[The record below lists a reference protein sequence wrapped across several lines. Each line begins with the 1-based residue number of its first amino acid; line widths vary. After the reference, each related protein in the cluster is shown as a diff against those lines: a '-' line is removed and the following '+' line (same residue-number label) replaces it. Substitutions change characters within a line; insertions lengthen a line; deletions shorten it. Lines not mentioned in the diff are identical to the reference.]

1 VSFDIPPAIVS
12 ASPNTA
18 SSKILALIE
27 GEEGKYQIS
36 LSDTYQEMG
45 EKTFKG
51 LRRALPLTRQKLD
64 WDKVQKLL
72 PGWPFSVADSWAGD
86 GLQAGGRTIRIQAWV
101 SQLIK
106 EQYNLVYNNK
116 LLIKYISGISRSI
129 LPVRIWANVATP
141 DYFTGFE

>member
-1 VSFDIPPAIVS
+1 LATSHTVSFDIPPAIVS

-64 WDKVQKLL
+64 WDKVRTSSCFWDGHFLL
-72 PGWPFSVADSWAGD
+72 LTLGAGD
-86 GLQAGGRTIRIQAWV
+86 GLQAG
-101 SQLIK
+101 S
-106 EQYNLVYNNK
+106 
-116 LLIKYISGISRSI
+116 
-129 LPVRIWANVATP
+129 
-141 DYFTGFE
+141 

>member
-1 VSFDIPPAIVS
+1 MAMWICIEGMQVQLATSHTVSFDIPPAVVS

-64 WDKVQKLL
+64 WDKVRTRGSFWDGHFLL
-72 PGWPFSVADSWAGD
+72 LTLGQGD
-86 GLQAGGRTIRIQAWV
+86 GLQAGG
-101 SQLIK
+101 
-106 EQYNLVYNNK
+106 
-116 LLIKYISGISRSI
+116 
-129 LPVRIWANVATP
+129 
-141 DYFTGFE
+141 